1 MVNRIVKSILCLAM
15 TMPFMAFAH
24 TGITNL
30 SGKDEIALAPMLIEE
45 YSPSDNSFTH
55 EFELRVRQNVS
66 GRSTDSDDYFHAVL
80 SKSGTLG
87 SVLGEK
93 IYEIESIAVEGP
105 MNEADFNTL
114 WEATFNGHLKNIDL
128 QKAR

>member
-1 MVNRIVKSILCLAM
+1 MKFRIVKSILCLAM
-15 TMPFMAFAH
+15 TVPFMAFAH

-45 YSPSDNSFTH
+45 YCPSDNFSAH

-87 SVLGEK
+87 SVLLL
-93 IYEIESIAVEGP
+93 V
-105 MNEADFNTL
+105 NL
-114 WEATFNGHLKNIDL
+114 WDRCAMRGRLRFRLF
-128 QKAR
+128 